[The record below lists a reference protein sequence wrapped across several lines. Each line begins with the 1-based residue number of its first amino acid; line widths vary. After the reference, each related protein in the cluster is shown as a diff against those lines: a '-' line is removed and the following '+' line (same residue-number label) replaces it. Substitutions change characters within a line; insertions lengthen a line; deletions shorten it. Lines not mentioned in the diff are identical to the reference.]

1 MRLRIATFNVENLVS
16 RNAYGPKAR
25 PQTGPALSLFDFADP
40 QMREHIQAA
49 TAVALEDDERL
60 ATALAIAETRA
71 DILCLQE
78 VDGIGV
84 LGAVPREL
92 RPRGLRHP
100 LRPHAAHAGQRSARH
115 RRRLLRAQGPVR
127 ERGAGARALLEGRHL
142 RRSRG
147 SMIPSWRPWESG
159 AGSTVFNRDCL
170 EVSLDCEG
178 IPLTLF
184 ICHMKSS
191 GYGPRGASP
200 ALRTAEA
207 RAVRAIVERR
217 FGEGWREASWIV
229 AGDLNASP
237 HAILPVGEI
246 RGARAAASSRSSAI
260 SPSTPVRR
268 CRRRSAGRTTIA
280 NCRRAAS
287 SPTGTCSSTGFCS
300 RPRSRPRAAPTGGG
314 SCAAVCPTGFPLDP
328 AAPDRSIGG
337 LAPSAIAHPRIGW
350 DRPRASDHCPLVV
363 ELTLPPA
370 RRLSHKG
377 GPAPRHTFRR
387 KLPMPR
393 RYAVLDVFTDTALE
407 GNPLAVVLDSEGLD
421 TAAMQAIAREFGL
434 SETVFVLPPDSDRHR
449 ARLRIFTP
457 MMELPFAGHP
467 TVGSAVAA
475 RPRARL
481 RRRRRAGLRPGG
493 DHRRR
498 ALRRR
503 GREPPEGPRAL
514 SPAEAARALRR
525 GREREQEPGDCA
537 MALGLDPDDI
547 GFDRHTPSRP
557 HRRRALRHLPSG
569 SRCARS

>member
-84 LGAVPREL
+84 LAPFLANYVHAVSDIRYGHMRLMPGND
-92 RPRGLRHP
+92 PRGIDVAFCARKDLFANEEQVR
-100 LRPHAAHAGQRSARH
+100 ARSWKDATFADLGVH
-115 RRRLLRAQGPVR
+115 DP
-127 ERGAGARALLEGRHL
+127 ELEAMG
-142 RRSRG
+142 
-147 SMIPSWRPWESG
+147 IG

-237 HAILPVGEI
+237 HAILPGGEI
-246 RGARAAASSRSSAI
+246 RRGARSGIEPLLGDFAVDPCAALPEAERWTYYHRELSEGRVVADRHVQLDWI
-260 SPSTPVRR
+260 LLSP
-268 CRRRSAGRTTIA
+268 AL
-280 NCRRAAS
+280 AALE
-287 SPTGTCSSTGFCS
+287 P
-300 RPRSRPRAAPTGGG
+300 APTVEILRRGLPYR
-314 SCAAVCPTGFPLDP
+314 VPLDP
-328 AAPDRSIGG
+328 AAPDRSIGR
-337 LAPSAIAHPRIGW
+337 LATSADRYPRIGW

-370 RRLSHKG
+370 
-377 GPAPRHTFRR
+377 
-387 KLPMPR
+387 
-393 RYAVLDVFTDTALE
+393 
-407 GNPLAVVLDSEGLD
+407 
-421 TAAMQAIAREFGL
+421 AA
-434 SETVFVLPPDSDRHR
+434 
-449 ARLRIFTP
+449 
-457 MMELPFAGHP
+457 
-467 TVGSAVAA
+467 
-475 RPRARL
+475 
-481 RRRRRAGLRPGG
+481 
-493 DHRRR
+493 
-498 ALRRR
+498 
-503 GREPPEGPRAL
+503 
-514 SPAEAARALRR
+514 
-525 GREREQEPGDCA
+525 
-537 MALGLDPDDI
+537 
-547 GFDRHTPSRP
+547 
-557 HRRRALRHLPSG
+557 
-569 SRCARS
+569 